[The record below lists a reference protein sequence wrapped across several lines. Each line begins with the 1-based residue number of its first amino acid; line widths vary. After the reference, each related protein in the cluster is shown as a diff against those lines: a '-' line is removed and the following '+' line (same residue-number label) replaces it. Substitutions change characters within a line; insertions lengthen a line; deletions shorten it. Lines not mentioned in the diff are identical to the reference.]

1 MGQKYYARFSIEEP
15 GKGDL
20 TEYDGVVEVKGPL
33 DDDAEAPLLEALIAK
48 GLEVPSA
55 QVQLLDWGR
64 LH

>member
-1 MGQKYYARFSIEEP
+1 MGQKYYARFSVAVP
-15 GKGDL
+15 GQADPS
-20 TEYDGVVEVKGPL
+20 EYDGVVEVKGPL
-33 DDDAEAPLLEALIAK
+33 DRNADEQILEALIAK

>member
-1 MGQKYYARFSIEEP
+1 MGQKYYARFSIEVP
-15 GKGDL
+15 GQGDM

-33 DDDAEAPLLEALIAK
+33 DDNAEAPLLEALIAK

>member
-1 MGQKYYARFSIEEP
+1 MGQKYYARFSVAVP
-15 GKGDL
+15 GQDDPS
-20 TEYDGVVEVKGPL
+20 EYDGVVEVKGPL
-33 DDDAEAPLLEALIAK
+33 DQYADAPILEALIAK

>member
-1 MGQKYYARFSIEEP
+1 MGQKYYARFSVAVP
-15 GKGDL
+15 GRDDPS
-20 TEYDGVVEVKGPL
+20 EYDGVVEVKGPL
-33 DDDAEAPLLEALIAK
+33 DQNADAPVLEALIAK